1 MQRLH
6 PDGGWLQ
13 PLCTEAERL
22 RPLQPGLPPYA
33 LQVRLNRGLLGVA
46 QGQCEAAAIDFD
58 AVVQIEP
65 TNAVAANNFAVCQL
79 YCCELTKAI
88 TYLEGF
94 VKADPHA
101 RTPPAIAANLAALYQ
116 MTDGAAASKLS
127 LERLVIEYA
136 TDDFDVSAL
145 TPLA

>member
-1 MQRLH
+1 MPSTVSSVWRLTRTAAPRCACKPPVVQRLH

-46 QGQCEAAAIDFD
+46 QGQCEAAAIDCD

-94 VKADPHA
+94 VKADPRNRTHHA
-101 RTPPAIAANLAALYQ
+101 LCAAK
-116 MTDGAAASKLS
+116 DGGCA
-127 LERLVIEYA
+127 
-136 TDDFDVSAL
+136 
-145 TPLA
+145 